1 MKRRET
7 GGLWSVDSEG
17 WAKKIDSTTCA
28 TIREHFELG
37 RRPRQPAYPG
47 KVDRESECGSIRS
60 NQAGSVGP
68 SDRRAFLFS
77 DSIIDPAIIQAY
89 LETHYC
95 VHGDAAFVMQIGM
108 VSPNLLGLYM
118 RHRVD
123 CAAFLTGWNPFSRE
137 VSKTENQER
146 QKALSAELTYS
157 SLTFLEGIG
166 QHPSNNWP
174 GEESFLVL
182 GLNLEAAMTLGERFE
197 QNAIVWCGADGVPQL
212 IVLR

>member
-1 MKRRET
+1 MNW
-7 GGLWSVDSEG
+7 LV
-17 WAKKIDSTTCA
+17 KIAHSINCA

-68 SDRRAFLFS
+68 PDRRAFLFS
-77 DSIIDPAIIQAY
+77 DSVIDPAIIQAY

-95 VHGDAAFVMQIGM
+95 VHGDAAFVLQIGM
-108 VSPNLLGLYM
+108 VSPDLLSLYE
-118 RHRVD
+118 RHSVD
-123 CAAFLTGWNPFSRE
+123 CAAFLTGCNPFSQE
-137 VSKTENQER
+137 VSEPENRER
-146 QKALSAELTYS
+146 QQSLATELTRR
-157 SLTFLEGIG
+157 SLSFLKGIG

-174 GEESFLVL
+174 GEESLLVL
-182 GLNLEAAMTLGERFE
+182 GLNLEAAKTLGERFE